1 MPQEPSVGRKAQ
13 HSLARKHRNTKS
25 YGGARCPRHETDLAQ
40 HYAPTSVLAM
50 PAHPD
55 DEGRRP
61 CTFFMLS
68 ANFVRNFPRKSLPFF
83 QELRDNFT
91 ADEPLV
97 KVALDYADVVK
108 GTHIETTL
116 AVSHRC
122 RPRNESYFRSVMLL
136 RSP

>member
-1 MPQEPSVGRKAQ
+1 
-13 HSLARKHRNTKS
+13 
-25 YGGARCPRHETDLAQ
+25 
-40 HYAPTSVLAM
+40 M

-55 DEGRRP
+55 DDATRRS
-61 CTFFMLS
+61 CTFFMLD
-68 ANFVRNFPRKSLPFF
+68 AEFVRKFPGKSLPFF
-83 QELRDNFT
+83 QELRNNFT

-97 KVALDYADVVK
+97 EVALAYADVVK

>member
-1 MPQEPSVGRKAQ
+1 
-13 HSLARKHRNTKS
+13 
-25 YGGARCPRHETDLAQ
+25 
-40 HYAPTSVLAM
+40 
-50 PAHPD
+50 
-55 DEGRRP
+55 
-61 CTFFMLS
+61 MLE
-68 ANFVRNFPRKSLPFF
+68 AEFVRKFPGPGKSLPFF